1 LKQKFDA
8 AFRTIFIIS
17 KCFQTSKLEILYLF
31 FSLTG
36 HPRLRVR
43 GRGGSQFGRLKKKPS
58 TLSTLV
64 YYKVQYCPSLE
75 LACHFKLLELSFIL
89 RISFQNVTAKYSFTI
104 IIFKTTFSP
113 EKLFKISSQVFYV
126 LFTMFTLYC
135 IDINL

>member
-1 LKQKFDA
+1 MYAGENRPVREGELKQKSNA

-64 YYKVQYCPSLE
+64 YYKVQYTIHLLSWPAILNSWNFLSSSGS
-75 LACHFKLLELSFIL
+75 HFKMLPQNTLS
-89 RISFQNVTAKYSFTI
+89 Q
-104 IIFKTTFSP
+104 
-113 EKLFKISSQVFYV
+113 
-126 LFTMFTLYC
+126 
-135 IDINL
+135 